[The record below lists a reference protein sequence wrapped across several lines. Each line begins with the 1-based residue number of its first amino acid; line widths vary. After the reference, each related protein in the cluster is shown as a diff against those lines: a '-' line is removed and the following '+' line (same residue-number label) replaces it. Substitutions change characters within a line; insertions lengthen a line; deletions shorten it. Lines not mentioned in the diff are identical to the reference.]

1 MGCCQAR
8 GEGEEEVVG
17 IELREKQ
24 RKPRKSLADVFQDG
38 PLADGKLDRADLEKM
53 KADSDAAL
61 AEAAA
66 NAKQGAKNFLKFG
79 SNFADKADIL
89 GLAAKAKQVASDLGI
104 EEIKLDGLF
113 DDDDGDDAA
122 SDGGWDEVTDEDV
135 FEEEVLSRGNL
146 MMLRKVEV
154 EKVKQAAIVE
164 RMVEKLAQVA
174 EEAEVIATKL
184 NTQAEDLK
192 EIEEWNEENT
202 SELVVAENCVRHSVS
217 NTGGQVAGESGDE
230 GDGAEGGGDGEDGDG
245 KKKKKKKDGELN
257 VPNISTA
264 QKLKLAMAGA
274 KVLSTVSGIVS

>member
-1 MGCCQAR
+1 M
-8 GEGEEEVVG
+8 VG

-135 FEEEVLSRGNL
+135 FEEEDLSRGNL

-154 EKVKQAAIVE
+154 EKVKGLSICWWPNAI
-164 RMVEKLAQVA
+164 
-174 EEAEVIATKL
+174 
-184 NTQAEDLK
+184 
-192 EIEEWNEENT
+192 
-202 SELVVAENCVRHSVS
+202 
-217 NTGGQVAGESGDE
+217 
-230 GDGAEGGGDGEDGDG
+230 
-245 KKKKKKKDGELN
+245 
-257 VPNISTA
+257 
-264 QKLKLAMAGA
+264 
-274 KVLSTVSGIVS
+274 